1 MLPAANDVL
10 RNDVMLRIN
19 DVALRANGISPSC
32 LEKHRK
38 LCYNESKKGGGDVK
52 RKKIIAICSF
62 LLLIL
67 VTATAFL
74 IAAIDSYNYD
84 MDPANGVDIMEGMGA
99 AFLIIIGGFVILCE
113 LDLFFTVYY
122 FLVKPKTLLKSICIT
137 LSQLM
142 LLLVFFSEKL
152 AHFLFEHVSD
162 IFGEEV
168 IVVIPIFFFYV
179 ISRIICIA
187 ICYSK
192 NE

>member
-1 MLPAANDVL
+1 M
-10 RNDVMLRIN
+10 
-19 DVALRANGISPSC
+19 
-32 LEKHRK
+32 
-38 LCYNESKKGGGDVK
+38 K
-52 RKKIIAICSF
+52 RKKIIAICAF

-67 VTATAFL
+67 VTTTAFL

-84 MDPANGVDIMEGMGA
+84 MNPANGVDIMEGMDA

-162 IFGEEV
+162 IFGEEGIV
-168 IVVIPIFFFYV
+168 IIPIFFFYV

>member
-1 MLPAANDVL
+1 M
-10 RNDVMLRIN
+10 
-19 DVALRANGISPSC
+19 
-32 LEKHRK
+32 
-38 LCYNESKKGGGDVK
+38 
-52 RKKIIAICSF
+52 KKIIAICAF

-74 IAAIDSYNYD
+74 IAAIASYNYD

-122 FLVKPKTLLKSICIT
+122 FLVKPKTLLKSIFIT

-162 IFGEEV
+162 IFGEEGIV
-168 IVVIPIFFFYV
+168 IIPIFFFYV

>member
-1 MLPAANDVL
+1 M
-10 RNDVMLRIN
+10 
-19 DVALRANGISPSC
+19 
-32 LEKHRK
+32 
-38 LCYNESKKGGGDVK
+38 K
-52 RKKIIAICSF
+52 RKKIIAICAF

-152 AHFLFEHVSD
+152 ADFLFEHVSD
-162 IFGEEV
+162 IFGEEGIV
-168 IVVIPIFFFYV
+168 IIPIFLFYV

>member
-1 MLPAANDVL
+1 M
-10 RNDVMLRIN
+10 
-19 DVALRANGISPSC
+19 
-32 LEKHRK
+32 
-38 LCYNESKKGGGDVK
+38 KK
-52 RKKIIAICSF
+52 KKIIAICAF

-67 VTATAFL
+67 VTASAFL
-74 IAAIDSYNYD
+74 IAAVDSYNYD
-84 MDPANGVDIMEGMGA
+84 MDSANGVDIMEGMGA

-122 FLVKPKTLLKSICIT
+122 FLVKPKTLLKSIFIT

-162 IFGEEV
+162 IFGEEGIV
-168 IVVIPIFFFYV
+168 IIPIFFFYV

>member
-1 MLPAANDVL
+1 M
-10 RNDVMLRIN
+10 
-19 DVALRANGISPSC
+19 
-32 LEKHRK
+32 
-38 LCYNESKKGGGDVK
+38 K
-52 RKKIIAICSF
+52 RKKIIAICAF

-122 FLVKPKTLLKSICIT
+122 FLVKPKTLLKSIFIT

-142 LLLVFFSEKL
+142 LLLVFFGEKL

-162 IFGEEV
+162 IFGEEGIV
-168 IVVIPIFFFYV
+168 IIPIFFFYV
-179 ISRIICIA
+179 TSRIICIA

>member
-1 MLPAANDVL
+1 M
-10 RNDVMLRIN
+10 
-19 DVALRANGISPSC
+19 
-32 LEKHRK
+32 K
-38 LCYNESKKGGGDVK
+38 
-52 RKKIIAICSF
+52 KKIIIISIF
-62 LLLIL
+62 LALIVITSVWF
-67 VTATAFL
+67 VT
-74 IAAIDSYNYD
+74 AAIDSYNYD

-122 FLVKPKTLLKSICIT
+122 FLVKPKTLLKSIFIT

-162 IFGEEV
+162 IFGEEGIV
-168 IVVIPIFFFYV
+168 IIPIFFFYV

>member
-1 MLPAANDVL
+1 M
-10 RNDVMLRIN
+10 
-19 DVALRANGISPSC
+19 
-32 LEKHRK
+32 
-38 LCYNESKKGGGDVK
+38 K
-52 RKKIIAICSF
+52 RKKLIAICAF

-67 VTATAFL
+67 VTVTAFL

-122 FLVKPKTLLKSICIT
+122 FLMKPKTLLKSIFIT

-162 IFGEEV
+162 IFGEEGIV
-168 IVVIPIFFFYV
+168 IIPIFFFYV

>member
-1 MLPAANDVL
+1 M
-10 RNDVMLRIN
+10 
-19 DVALRANGISPSC
+19 
-32 LEKHRK
+32 
-38 LCYNESKKGGGDVK
+38 K
-52 RKKIIAICSF
+52 RKKIIAICAF

-84 MDPANGVDIMEGMGA
+84 IANGVDIMEGMGA

-122 FLVKPKTLLKSICIT
+122 FLVKPKTLLKSIFIT

-168 IVVIPIFFFYV
+168 IVIIPIFFFYV

>member
-1 MLPAANDVL
+1 M
-10 RNDVMLRIN
+10 
-19 DVALRANGISPSC
+19 
-32 LEKHRK
+32 
-38 LCYNESKKGGGDVK
+38 K
-52 RKKIIAICSF
+52 RKKIIAICAF

-84 MDPANGVDIMEGMGA
+84 IANGVDIMEGMGA

-113 LDLFFTVYY
+113 VDLFFTVYY
-122 FLVKPKTLLKSICIT
+122 FLVKPKTLLKSIFIT

-162 IFGEEV
+162 IFGEEGIV
-168 IVVIPIFFFYV
+168 IIPIFFFYV

>member
-1 MLPAANDVL
+1 M
-10 RNDVMLRIN
+10 
-19 DVALRANGISPSC
+19 
-32 LEKHRK
+32 
-38 LCYNESKKGGGDVK
+38 K
-52 RKKIIAICSF
+52 RKKIIAICAF
-62 LLLIL
+62 LLMIL

-84 MDPANGVDIMEGMGA
+84 IANGVDIMEGMGA

-122 FLVKPKTLLKSICIT
+122 FLMKPKTLLKSIFIT

-162 IFGEEV
+162 IFGEEGIV
-168 IVVIPIFFFYV
+168 IIPIFFFYV

>member
-1 MLPAANDVL
+1 M
-10 RNDVMLRIN
+10 
-19 DVALRANGISPSC
+19 
-32 LEKHRK
+32 
-38 LCYNESKKGGGDVK
+38 KK
-52 RKKIIAICSF
+52 KKIIAICAF

-84 MDPANGVDIMEGMGA
+84 KDPANGVDIMEGMGA

-152 AHFLFEHVSD
+152 AHF
-162 IFGEEV
+162 
-168 IVVIPIFFFYV
+168 
-179 ISRIICIA
+179 
-187 ICYSK
+187 
-192 NE
+192 

>member
-1 MLPAANDVL
+1 M
-10 RNDVMLRIN
+10 
-19 DVALRANGISPSC
+19 
-32 LEKHRK
+32 
-38 LCYNESKKGGGDVK
+38 K
-52 RKKIIAICSF
+52 RKKIIAICAF

-67 VTATAFL
+67 VTTTAFL
-74 IAAIDSYNYD
+74 IAAIDSYNDD
-84 MDPANGVDIMEGMGA
+84 MDPANGVDIMEGMDA

-122 FLVKPKTLLKSICIT
+122 FLVKPKTLLKSIFIT

-162 IFGEEV
+162 IFGEEGIV
-168 IVVIPIFFFYV
+168 IIPIFFFYV

>member
-1 MLPAANDVL
+1 M
-10 RNDVMLRIN
+10 
-19 DVALRANGISPSC
+19 
-32 LEKHRK
+32 
-38 LCYNESKKGGGDVK
+38 K
-52 RKKIIAICSF
+52 RKKIIAICAF

-74 IAAIDSYNYD
+74 IAAIGSYNYD

-99 AFLIIIGGFVILCE
+99 AFLIIIGGFVVLCE

-162 IFGEEV
+162 IFGEEGIV
-168 IVVIPIFFFYV
+168 IISIFFFYV
-179 ISRIICIA
+179 ILRIICIA

>member
-1 MLPAANDVL
+1 M
-10 RNDVMLRIN
+10 
-19 DVALRANGISPSC
+19 
-32 LEKHRK
+32 
-38 LCYNESKKGGGDVK
+38 KK
-52 RKKIIAICSF
+52 KKIIAICAF

-84 MDPANGVDIMEGMGA
+84 MDPANGVDILEGVGA
-99 AFLIIIGGFVILCE
+99 GIAIALGGITILFE

-122 FLVKPKTLLKSICIT
+122 FFVKPKTLLKSICIT

-162 IFGEEV
+162 IFGEEGIV
-168 IVVIPIFFFYV
+168 IIPIFFFYV

>member
-1 MLPAANDVL
+1 M
-10 RNDVMLRIN
+10 
-19 DVALRANGISPSC
+19 
-32 LEKHRK
+32 
-38 LCYNESKKGGGDVK
+38 K
-52 RKKIIAICSF
+52 RKKIIAICAF

-67 VTATAFL
+67 VTATTFL

-84 MDPANGVDIMEGMGA
+84 MDPANGVDIMEGVSA

-122 FLVKPKTLLKSICIT
+122 FLVKPKTLLKSIFIT

-162 IFGEEV
+162 VFGEEIIV
-168 IVVIPIFFFYV
+168 IGPIFILYV
-179 ISRIICIA
+179 ILRLVCVSICF
-187 ICYSK
+187 SK
-192 NE
+192 KE